1 MFSAM
6 RWTPRWWGEAAAHA
20 GAIASWAVAT
30 TLAAGLL
37 YACIP
42 RKVPTQP
49 PATPAATPAAPAA
62 TQTEAPAAT
71 PAAAPASSIYSISA
85 LARYRLVASPEV
97 FDVPSRLLVVQ
108 LYLTTNTGETL
119 RFTPEE
125 VVITLPR
132 GDRARV
138 FDQARATELLERTI
152 LAEADPTYLAPG
164 EPRPAG
170 GIDEYNRP
178 QLTESVRQNLLAAS
192 SFNAASALNGYI
204 IVDTGEPPTNLDG
217 TAMEVVVHRVE
228 DTTPV
233 RKEFRFVVRTPTPEP
248 H

>member
-1 MFSAM
+1 M
-6 RWTPRWWGEAAAHA
+6 
-20 GAIASWAVAT
+20 

-49 PATPAATPAAPAA
+49 SAPPAPTPTAAPAA
-62 TQTEAPAAT
+62 TPTAAPAAAPAT
-71 PAAAPASSIYSISA
+71 PAAAPAAAPAPSMFAVSA
-85 LARYRLVASPEV
+85 IAPYRLVASPAALD
-97 FDVPSRLLVVQ
+97 FPSRLLVVQ
-108 LYLTTNTGETL
+108 IYLTTQTGETL
-119 RFTPEE
+119 HFTPEE

-138 FDQARATELLERTI
+138 FDQARATELLVRTM
-152 LAEADPTYLAPG
+152 LAQADFAYLAQG
-164 EPRPAG
+164 DSRSAG

-178 QLTESVRQNLLAAS
+178 QLTESVRQNLLSVS
-192 SFNAASALNGYI
+192 SFDANTALNGYI
-204 IVDTGEPPTNLDG
+204 IVDTGEPLTNLDG

-233 RKEFRFVVRTPTPEP
+233 RKDFRFVVRTPTPEP